1 MPDMTKLV
9 DRAMNLRGQA
19 PEAWDE
25 FLAAVR
31 DYSAQVTAEMVRC
44 PPELLSRAQ
53 GMAIQAGEI
62 SGVLNDAPRLYEKM
76 MQHKMG
82 ARNGQEARPQGR
94 QNGY

>member
-62 SGVLNDAPRLYEKM
+62 SGILNDAPNLYEKM
-76 MQHKMG
+76 LQRKMG
-82 ARNGQEARPQGR
+82 MKNGQEARSEARRG
-94 QNGY
+94 